1 MLRCAECCVHCSPL
15 YWQNLHWSMKPS
27 SSCNCYIII
36 ITRHNVAVCSTRHEA
51 PEQRLHPP
59 DNVNRHRPLWRPA
72 QAGPVMGKKS
82 KFSDTRSWW
91 EASMDNQIIILQCWR
106 KLGRG
111 SRIRLVCH
119 ISLVLS
125 FNIRYLFFVGAH
137 SHQSYTLDV
146 SGLPGR
152 RRNVVNIFWLKR
164 LISTKTSMGFI

>member
-1 MLRCAECCVHCSPL
+1 
-15 YWQNLHWSMKPS
+15 MKPS

-36 ITRHNVAVCSTRHEA
+36 ITRHNVAQCSTRHEA

-72 QAGPVMGKKS
+72 QAGPVMGKPLGKQIKTFRYPILMGS
-82 KFSDTRSWW
+82 FN
-91 EASMDNQIIILQCWR
+91 DNQIIILQCWR

-146 SGLPGR
+146 SRLPGR